1 LRSSTES
8 VEIYLKKEKDISKI
22 REALACYI
30 NKFPTLPV
38 LSISSGEKMQG
49 DSEAVFEIIER
60 YGYQRASLIGI
71 LLDIQARMNYLPQK
85 ALAQVSRSL
94 DIPLTDIYEVATFY
108 KAFSLEPKG
117 KHTIQVCLGTACHVR
132 GGARVLD
139 YLENR
144 LEVKSGG
151 TTKDMGFTLE
161 SVNCLGACA
170 LGPMMVID
178 KKYYGKINTNKIE
191 SLLEKYR
198 G

>member
-1 LRSSTES
+1 
-8 VEIYLKKEKDISKI
+8 
-22 REALACYI
+22 
-30 NKFPTLPV
+30 
-38 LSISSGEKMQG
+38 MQV
-49 DSEAVFEIIER
+49 DLNEVCTIIER
-60 YGYQRASLIGI
+60 HGYQKASLIGI
-71 LLDIQARMNYLPQK
+71 LQDIQMKMNYLPRK
-85 ALAQVSRSL
+85 ALIQVSKSL
-94 DIPLTDIYEVATFY
+94 GVSLTSIYEVATFY

-144 LEVKSGG
+144 LEIKAGG
-151 TTKDMGFTLE
+151 TTRDLSFTLE

-191 SLLEKYR
+191 SILKKHQ
-198 G
+198 